1 MGRFLEK
8 QKQKAIEALLTEEK
22 DNDKIE
28 SLVEAINFL
37 KDLNDKGKLKTM
49 LDAKVTAADVQ
60 AAIDAKITAA
70 IADGGA
76 VATWAD
82 ARYQA
87 KAEETE
93 AE

>member
-1 MGRFLEK
+1 MGRFLE
-8 QKQKAIEALLTEEK
+8 KQKAIEALLTEEK

-37 KDLNDKGKLKTM
+37 KDLNDKGKLKTL

-76 VATWAD
+76 VAKWAD

-87 KAEETE
+87 KAEEPE